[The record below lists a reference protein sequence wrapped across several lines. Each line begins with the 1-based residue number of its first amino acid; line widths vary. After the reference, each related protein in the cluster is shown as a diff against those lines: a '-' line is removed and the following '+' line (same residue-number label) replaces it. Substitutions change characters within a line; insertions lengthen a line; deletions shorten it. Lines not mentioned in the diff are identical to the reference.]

1 MSDQD
6 NKGGTM
12 AESMVTGRI
21 DAGKKARVGQILQQN
36 GMNASQAIN
45 LLYDKIEQTG
55 NCNFLSKAPSVSAN
69 AETWKRA
76 TDYVDSLLPD
86 SVQSNNHGELPDCF
100 AKEENR
106 NIPNLKLLVST
117 DILDAFFFGKGR
129 KHKEARA
136 VLVAGCTGALRL
148 WVTPFQIIEMHRKAT
163 PKIDSQNARKAIQGL
178 LSFIHVQE
186 IGEREIERA
195 LYSSPEDFNAGLFF
209 EAAIS
214 LKADAVLSS
223 KTLEFEQPCLQ
234 QMSCSD
240 LLKITQKTE

>member
-1 MSDQD
+1 
-6 NKGGTM
+6 M

-55 NCNFLSKAPSVSAN
+55 NCNFLSKAQNVSAN

-86 SVQSNNHGELPDCF
+86 SVQSNNHGGLPDCF

-136 VLVAGCTGALRL
+136 VLVAGCTGALRGL
-148 WVTPFQIIEMHRKAT
+148 PPFRLSRCTEKPHRKS
-163 PKIDSQNARKAIQGL
+163 IRKMHVKQYKDFCP
-178 LSFIHVQE
+178 LSMFRKLAKE
-186 IGEREIERA
+186 
-195 LYSSPEDFNAGLFF
+195 
-209 EAAIS
+209 
-214 LKADAVLSS
+214 K
-223 KTLEFEQPCLQ
+223 
-234 QMSCSD
+234 
-240 LLKITQKTE
+240 